1 MRGCCQHN
9 IGIIAFQSNQIQM
22 TTDENIGQSSS
33 QGKRKWK
40 KKLFFRVSS
49 VNTVQASLELSVES
63 FPVQASLEPSV
74 ESFKSVVEQ
83 KCDIPAAQQRSIYK
97 GRILKDDQTLKSYDS
112 FLLVI
117 KLFIYLLNEWL
128 CLSLIVFTRS
138 CIFIDERKA

>member
-33 QGKRKWK
+33 Q
-40 KKLFFRVSS
+40 VSS

>member
-33 QGKRKWK
+33 Q
-40 KKLFFRVSS
+40 VSY
-49 VNTVQASLELSVES
+49 VNTVQASLKLSVES

-74 ESFKSVVEQ
+74 ESVVEQ
-83 KCDIPAAQQRSIYK
+83 KCDIPAARQWLIYK